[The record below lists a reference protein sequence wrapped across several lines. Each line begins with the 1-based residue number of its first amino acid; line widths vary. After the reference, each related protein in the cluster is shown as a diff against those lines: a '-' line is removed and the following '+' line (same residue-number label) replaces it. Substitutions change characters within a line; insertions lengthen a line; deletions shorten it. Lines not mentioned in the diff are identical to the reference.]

1 MICHRHAVR
10 KFPLMALLFV
20 PLLWLTWGWQALP
33 VQTTHVRIISIMA
46 GATQADR
53 AALGPFA
60 LEQVWHLSSGNKRF
74 GGYSALVP
82 LPSGQLLAVSDR
94 NSWFRFA
101 PPLRAGAIALP
112 MGRMLVHRPQKD
124 EREYFDTEAAVRDP
138 ADGALWIALE
148 DDWHVARVAKQGGA
162 DYREPARFYPVPAL
176 RDWPENGGAEAMT
189 RLADGR
195 WIMLC
200 ETCGGGRGGLHLGL
214 LFAGHPGRS
223 AAQKFGIVL
232 PAGYAPVD
240 MAPLP
245 DGRLLILTRAFSMFP
260 PHFSNRLVLAD
271 LARLDAKRPL
281 ATQELARIEGHA
293 LRENYEGLAIRP
305 APDGQV
311 PDGQVEVWLISD
323 ANDSAFQETR
333 LMQLRLD
340 PAKLPPKNNQ

>member
-1 MICHRHAVR
+1 MICHRRAVR
-10 KFPLMALLFV
+10 RFPFMTLLFV

-33 VQTTHVRIISIMA
+33 VQNGQVRIVSIIDRV
-46 GATQADR
+46 TQADR

-60 LEQVWHLSSGNKRF
+60 LEQVWRLSSGNKRF

-82 LPSGQLLAVSDR
+82 LPSGQFLAVSDR
-94 NSWFRFA
+94 NTWFRFA
-101 PPLRAGAIALP
+101 PPVQAGTIALP

-124 EREYFDTEAAVRDP
+124 ELEYFDTEAAVRDP
-138 ADGALWIALE
+138 LDGSLWIALE
-148 DDWHVARVAKQGGA
+148 DDWHVAHIAKQGEA
-162 DYREPARFYPVPAL
+162 ARFYPVPAL

-195 WIMLC
+195 WVMLC

-214 LFAGHPGRS
+214 LFAGYPGTS
-223 AAQKFGIVL
+223 AVQKFGIVL

-245 DGRLLILTRAFSMFP
+245 DGRLLILTRAFAMFP
-260 PHFSNRLVLAD
+260 AHFSNRLVLAD
-271 LARLDAKRPL
+271 LARLDGKRPL
-281 ATQELARIEGHA
+281 ATRELARIEGSA

-305 APDGQV
+305 A

-340 PAKLPPKNNQ
+340 SAKLPTQK